1 MTYGNS
7 DEENNFFK
15 NNIGVYYFAISS
27 SYAYAWLLFWY
38 INVSRINTTSYFFN
52 YNHANT
58 GVGWAVPKYQ
68 RKNKRSGTFLLIID
82 DGLKPNVSLNIRDK
96 WAESEKPA

>member
-27 SYAYAWLLFWY
+27 SYAYAWLLF
-38 INVSRINTTSYFFN
+38 
-52 YNHANT
+52 
-58 GVGWAVPKYQ
+58 
-68 RKNKRSGTFLLIID
+68 
-82 DGLKPNVSLNIRDK
+82 
-96 WAESEKPA
+96 